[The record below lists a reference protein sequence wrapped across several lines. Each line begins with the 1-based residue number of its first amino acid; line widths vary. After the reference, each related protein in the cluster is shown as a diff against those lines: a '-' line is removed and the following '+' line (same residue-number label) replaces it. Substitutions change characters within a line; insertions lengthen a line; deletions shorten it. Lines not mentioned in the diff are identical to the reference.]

1 MEKLGHLVLLVA
13 VDTAGVPLRSFPS
26 FETRITVD
34 TKRVIELG
42 HLTAQKI
49 QTLRNFERS
58 VTQEERSENRTVSMV
73 EFEPGVEDHGKS
85 ITCRAENPN
94 VTGLFV
100 EKSWKIDVVC
110 KYTINIYSIA
120 LFTEI
125 PIRFL
130 LRRFTSGR
138 DVKCIFDDSSC

>member
-34 TKRVIELG
+34 TERVIELG